1 MAKESLIQKHRVQ
14 SAKWARLIAEEKAI
28 LELPKEKREEALAAF
43 KAKRIKNRMFK
54 TRRYNRC
61 NLTGRA
67 HGYIGFFG
75 LCRQSFRE
83 KAHRGELPG
92 ITKSS
97 W

>member
-14 SAKWARLIAEEKAI
+14 QAKWAKLIAEEKAI
-28 LELPKEKREEALAAF
+28 LELPKDKRTEALEAL
-43 KAKRIKNRMFK
+43 KAKRVKARMFK

-61 NLTGRA
+61 ALTGRA

-92 ITKSS
+92 VKKSS